1 MVDVGLCL
9 RHHAPM
15 RANRVQNQL
24 RIIGGRWRGRKL
36 TFASLPGLRPTPDRV
51 RETLFNWLSPDIHG
65 SRCLDLYAGSGAL
78 GLEAASRGAARV
90 VLVDAAREVVSSLRE
105 QVATLNASQVE
116 IVQADA
122 QQWLR
127 GPAETF
133 DIVFLDPPFAA
144 GLLTTAMQLIE
155 ANGWLAPEAFVY
167 IEAEKGAS
175 LELPPGWYIY
185 REKTAGQVDYRLIK
199 RILTP

>member
-1 MVDVGLCL
+1 
-9 RHHAPM
+9 M

-24 RIIGGRWRGRKL
+24 RIIGGLWRGRKF

-51 RETLFNWLSPDIHG
+51 RETLFNWLSPDIRG

-90 VLVDAAREVVSSLRE
+90 VLVDAAREVVTSLRA
-105 QVATLNASQVE
+105 QVATLNAGQVE

-133 DIVFLDPPFAA
+133 DIVFLDPPFTA
-144 GLLTTAMQLIE
+144 GLLAGTMQLLE
-155 ANGWLAPEAFVY
+155 TNGWLAPDAFIY
-167 IEAEKGAS
+167 IEAGKGVS
-175 LELPPGWYIY
+175 LELPPGWDVY
-185 REKTAGQVDYRLIK
+185 REKTAGQVEYRLIK
-199 RILTP
+199 RFKSL